1 MLFTHDT
8 EVVLAC
14 TSALVNTDST
24 DGDVLTD
31 TAQLDR
37 FVVEWGYTGSRT
49 CDDAELRAVRRLR
62 TRLRAAWGMDVDELA
77 AMANDLLRQARAL
90 PQLVK
95 HDDWGY
101 HIHAIDPAQP
111 LATRIAV
118 EFAMAMVDVIRSGET
133 ARLQVCASSDC
144 DDVLVD
150 LSRNRSKRFC
160 SVSCGN
166 RENVAAYRARRR
178 R

>member
-8 EVVLAC
+8 EVVLVC
-14 TSALVNTDST
+14 TAALVNTDST
-24 DGDVLTD
+24 DGDTLTD
-31 TAQLDR
+31 VAQLDR
-37 FVVEWGYTGSRT
+37 FFLEWGYTGSRT
-49 CDDAELRAVRRLR
+49 FDDVELRAVRRLR

-77 AMANDLLRQARAL
+77 ATSNELLRRARAL

-101 HIHAIDPAQP
+101 HIHATDPSQP
-111 LATRIAV
+111 LATRMAV

-133 ARLQVCASSDC
+133 GRLQVCASDDC

-150 LSRNRSKRFC
+150 LSRNSSKRYC

>member
-49 CDDAELRAVRRLR
+49 FDDAELRAVRRLR

-101 HIHAIDPAQP
+101 HIHATDPAQP

-133 ARLQVCASSDC
+133 GRLQVCASSDC
-144 DDVLVD
+144 NDVLVD